1 MKGIDFTNL
10 PQKNKSYSG
19 ANGSKLCVVYN
30 YEDYMLKFPAYST
43 KNDDMS
49 YANGCVSEYI
59 GCHIFESVGID
70 VQKTLLGTYKTQNGK
85 EKIVVACKDFTRPG
99 IVLSD
104 FASLKNKIIDSP
116 RGGYGTEL
124 SDVQNSIE
132 NQTVIDPIELNKHFW
147 NIFIVDAFI
156 GNWDRH
162 NGNWGFLYD
171 QVNDKMTLAP
181 IYDCGS
187 SLYPQA
193 DEKIMKSVLENKD
206 ELNLRIYSIPTSA
219 LMIDKKRIRY
229 FDYIN
234 SLENKDCNEALKRIF
249 PKIDME
255 NIHRI
260 INETPYITELHK
272 DFLNNMLEARYNI
285 ILKSPYQNILRLE
298 NKAQNRTIIENNK
311 DDEKLSDLLGQ
322 EYVELIIKNC
332 EKMSVVESIKLAT
345 EKAYG
350 NSASYEKL
358 LKQSKI
364 KEFLNKKNINDTN
377 DLKEYV
383 EKQLKEKKNISKKTV
398 YKSISNDDGISIS
411 D

>member
-1 MKGIDFTNL
+1 MRGIDFTNL

-30 YEDYMLKFPAYST
+30 DEDYMLKFPASST
-43 KNDDMS
+43 KNDEMS
-49 YANGCVSEYI
+49 YTNGCVSEYI

-70 VQKTLLGTYKTQNGK
+70 VQKTLLGTYRTPNGK
-85 EKIVVACKDFTRPG
+85 EKVVVACKDFTRPG

-124 SDVQNSIE
+124 YDVQNSIE
-132 NQTVIDPIELNKHFW
+132 NQTSIDPVELNRHFW
-147 NIFIVDAFI
+147 NLFVVDALI

-181 IYDCGS
+181 VYDCGS

-193 DEKIMKSVLENKD
+193 DEKIMRSVLENKD
-206 ELNLRIYSIPTSA
+206 EMNLRIYSIPTSA
-219 LMIDKKRIRY
+219 LMLNGKRIRY

-255 NIHRI
+255 KIQNIVD
-260 INETPYITELHK
+260 ETPYITELQK
-272 DFLNNMLEARYNI
+272 EFLNTMLEARYNI
-285 ILKSPYQNILRLE
+285 ILKNPYQNILKLE
-298 NKAQNRTIIENNK
+298 NKTQNHSTVDSNK
-311 DDEKLSDLLGQ
+311 DDKNLSDLLGQ
-322 EYVELIIKNC
+322 EYIELIMKNC
-332 EKMSVVESIKLAT
+332 EKMPVAESIKLAT
-345 EKAYG
+345 EKTYE
-350 NSASYEKL
+350 NSANCEKI

-364 KEFLNKKNINDTN
+364 KEFLNKKNINDTG
-377 DLKEYV
+377 DLKNYIEG
-383 EKQLKEKKNISKKTV
+383 QLKENKTLSKKPV
-398 YKSISNDDGISIS
+398 HKSISDDDGMSIS

>member
-1 MKGIDFTNL
+1 MKGIDFTDL

-30 YEDYMLKFPAYST
+30 NEDYMLKFPASST

-49 YANGCVSEYI
+49 YTNGCISEYL
-59 GCHIFESVGID
+59 GCHIFENVGID

-85 EKIVVACKDFTRPG
+85 EKIVVACKDFTKPG

-116 RGGYGTEL
+116 RGGYGTEI
-124 SDVQNSIE
+124 SDVLNSIE
-132 NQTVIDPIELNKHFW
+132 NQTVIDPVELNKHFW
-147 NIFIVDAFI
+147 NVFIVDALI

-193 DEKIMKSVLENKD
+193 NEKIMKSVLENKD

-234 SLENKDCNEALKRIF
+234 SLENKECNEALKRIF
-249 PKIDME
+249 PKIDMKK
-255 NIHRI
+255 IHSI
-260 INETPYITELHK
+260 VDETPYITELHK
-272 DFLNNMLEARYNI
+272 DFLNTMLEARYNI
-285 ILKSPYQNILRLE
+285 ILKSPYQNILKLE
-298 NKAQNRTIIENNK
+298 NKIQNHSIIESNK
-311 DDEKLSDLLGQ
+311 YNENLSDLLGQ
-322 EYVELIIKNC
+322 EYIELIMKNC
-332 EKMSVVESIKLAT
+332 EKMPVVKSIKLAT
-345 EKAYG
+345 EKTYEDSDAH
-350 NSASYEKL
+350 EKL

-364 KEFLNKKNINDTN
+364 KEYLNKKNINDTN
-377 DLKEYV
+377 DLNNYIE
-383 EKQLKEKKNISKKTV
+383 EQLKERKQSKKTV
-398 YKSISNDDGISIS
+398 NKSISNDYGMSM
-411 D
+411 

>member
-1 MKGIDFTNL
+1 MKGIDFTDL

-30 YEDYMLKFPAYST
+30 NEDYMLKFPASST

-49 YANGCVSEYI
+49 YTNGCISEYL

-85 EKIVVACKDFTRPG
+85 EKIVVACKDFTKPG

-104 FASLKNKIIDSP
+104 FASLTNKIIDSP
-116 RGGYGTEL
+116 RGRYGTEISHVL
-124 SDVQNSIE
+124 NCLE
-132 NQTVIDPIELNKHFW
+132 NQTVSDPCELNKHFW
-147 NIFIVDAFI
+147 NVFIVDALI

-193 DEKIMKSVLENKD
+193 NEKIMKSVLENKD

-234 SLENKDCNEALKRIF
+234 SLENKECNEALKRIF
-249 PKIDME
+249 PKIDMKK
-255 NIHRI
+255 IHSI
-260 INETPYITELHK
+260 VDETPYITELHK
-272 DFLNNMLEARYNI
+272 DFLNTMLEARYNI
-285 ILKSPYQNILRLE
+285 ILKSPYQNILKLE
-298 NKAQNRTIIENNK
+298 NKIQNHSIIESNK
-311 DDEKLSDLLGQ
+311 YNENLSDLLGQ
-322 EYVELIIKNC
+322 EYIELIMKNC
-332 EKMSVVESIKLAT
+332 EIMPVAESIKLAT
-345 EKAYG
+345 EKTYG
-350 NSASYEKL
+350 DSDAHEKL

-364 KEFLNKKNINDTN
+364 KEYLNKKNINDTN
-377 DLKEYV
+377 DLNNYI
-383 EKQLKEKKNISKKTV
+383 EKQLKERKQSKKTV
-398 YKSISNDDGISIS
+398 NKSISDDYGMSMS

>member
-1 MKGIDFTNL
+1 MKGIDFTDL

-30 YEDYMLKFPAYST
+30 NEDYMLKFPASST

-49 YANGCVSEYI
+49 YTNGCISEYL

-85 EKIVVACKDFTRPG
+85 EKIVVACKDFTKPG

-116 RGGYGTEL
+116 RGGYGTEI
-124 SDVQNSIE
+124 SDVLNSIE
-132 NQTVIDPIELNKHFW
+132 NQTVIDPVELNKHFW
-147 NIFIVDAFI
+147 NVFIVDALI

-193 DEKIMKSVLENKD
+193 NEKIMKSVLENKD

-234 SLENKDCNEALKRIF
+234 SLENKECNEALKRIF
-249 PKIDME
+249 PKIDMKK
-255 NIHRI
+255 IHSI
-260 INETPYITELHK
+260 VDETPYITELHK
-272 DFLNNMLEARYNI
+272 DFLNTMLEARYNI
-285 ILKSPYQNILRLE
+285 ILKSPYLNILKLE
-298 NKAQNRTIIENNK
+298 NKIQNHSIIESNK
-311 DDEKLSDLLGQ
+311 YNENLSDLLGQ
-322 EYVELIIKNC
+322 EYIELIMKNC
-332 EKMSVVESIKLAT
+332 EKMPVVKSIKLAT
-345 EKAYG
+345 EKTYEDSDAH
-350 NSASYEKL
+350 EKL

-364 KEFLNKKNINDTN
+364 KEYLNKKNINDTN
-377 DLKEYV
+377 DLNNYIE
-383 EKQLKEKKNISKKTV
+383 EQLKERKQSEKTV
-398 YKSISNDDGISIS
+398 NKSISDYDGMSM
-411 D
+411 

>member
-1 MKGIDFTNL
+1 MKGIDFTDL

-30 YEDYMLKFPAYST
+30 NEDYMLKFPASST

-49 YANGCVSEYI
+49 YTNGCISEYL

-85 EKIVVACKDFTRPG
+85 EKIVVACKDFTKPG

-116 RGGYGTEL
+116 RGGYGTEI
-124 SDVQNSIE
+124 SDVLNSIE
-132 NQTVIDPIELNKHFW
+132 NQTVIDPVELNKHFW
-147 NIFIVDAFI
+147 NVFIVDALI

-193 DEKIMKSVLENKD
+193 NEKIMKSVLENKD

-234 SLENKDCNEALKRIF
+234 SLENKECNEALKRIF
-249 PKIDME
+249 PKIDMKK
-255 NIHRI
+255 IYSI
-260 INETPYITELHK
+260 VDETPYITELHK
-272 DFLNNMLEARYNI
+272 DFLNTMLEARYNI
-285 ILKSPYQNILRLE
+285 ILKSPYQNILKLE
-298 NKAQNRTIIENNK
+298 NKIQNHSIIESNK
-311 DDEKLSDLLGQ
+311 YNENLSDLLGQ
-322 EYVELIIKNC
+322 EYIELIMKNC
-332 EKMSVVESIKLAT
+332 EKMPVVKSIKLAT
-345 EKAYG
+345 EKTYEDSDAH
-350 NSASYEKL
+350 EKL

-364 KEFLNKKNINDTN
+364 KEYLNKKNINDTN
-377 DLKEYV
+377 DLNNYIE
-383 EKQLKEKKNISKKTV
+383 EQLKERKQSKKTV
-398 YKSISNDDGISIS
+398 NKSISDDDGMSM
-411 D
+411 

>member
-1 MKGIDFTNL
+1 MKGIDFTDL

-30 YEDYMLKFPAYST
+30 NEDYMLKFPVSST

-49 YANGCVSEYI
+49 YTNGCISEYL

-85 EKIVVACKDFTRPG
+85 EKIVVACKDFTKPG

-116 RGGYGTEL
+116 RGGYGTEI
-124 SDVQNSIE
+124 SDVLNSIE
-132 NQTVIDPIELNKHFW
+132 NQTVIDPVELNKHFW
-147 NIFIVDAFI
+147 NVFIVDALI

-193 DEKIMKSVLENKD
+193 NEKIMKSVLENKD

-234 SLENKDCNEALKRIF
+234 SLENKECNEALKRIF
-249 PKIDME
+249 PKIDMKK
-255 NIHRI
+255 IYSI
-260 INETPYITELHK
+260 VDETPYITELHK
-272 DFLNNMLEARYNI
+272 DFLNTMLEARYNI
-285 ILKSPYQNILRLE
+285 ILKSPYQNILKLE
-298 NKAQNRTIIENNK
+298 NKIQNHSIIESNK
-311 DDEKLSDLLGQ
+311 YNENLSDLLGQ
-322 EYVELIIKNC
+322 EYIELIMKNC
-332 EKMSVVESIKLAT
+332 EKMPVVKSIKLAT
-345 EKAYG
+345 EKTYEDSDAH
-350 NSASYEKL
+350 EKL

-364 KEFLNKKNINDTN
+364 KEYLNKKNINDTN
-377 DLKEYV
+377 DLNNYIE
-383 EKQLKEKKNISKKTV
+383 EQLKERKQSKKTV
-398 YKSISNDDGISIS
+398 NKSISDDDGMSM
-411 D
+411 

>member
-1 MKGIDFTNL
+1 MKGIDFTDL

-30 YEDYMLKFPAYST
+30 NEDYMLKFPASST

-49 YANGCVSEYI
+49 YTNGCISEYL

-85 EKIVVACKDFTRPG
+85 EKIVVACKDFTKPG

-116 RGGYGTEL
+116 RGGYGTEI
-124 SDVQNSIE
+124 SDVLNSIE
-132 NQTVIDPIELNKHFW
+132 NQTVIDPVELNKHFW
-147 NIFIVDAFI
+147 NVFIVDALI

-193 DEKIMKSVLENKD
+193 NEKIMKSVLENKD

-234 SLENKDCNEALKRIF
+234 SLENKECNEALKRIF
-249 PKIDME
+249 PKIDMKK
-255 NIHRI
+255 IHSI
-260 INETPYITELHK
+260 VDETPYITELHK
-272 DFLNNMLEARYNI
+272 DFLNTMLEARYNI
-285 ILKSPYQNILRLE
+285 ILKSPYLNILKLE
-298 NKAQNRTIIENNK
+298 NKIQNHSIIESNK
-311 DDEKLSDLLGQ
+311 YNENLSDLLGQ
-322 EYVELIIKNC
+322 EYIELIMKNC
-332 EKMSVVESIKLAT
+332 EKMPVVKSIKLAT
-345 EKAYG
+345 EKTYEDSDAH
-350 NSASYEKL
+350 EKL

-364 KEFLNKKNINDTN
+364 KEYLNKKNINDTN
-377 DLKEYV
+377 DLNNYIE
-383 EKQLKEKKNISKKTV
+383 EQLKERKQSKKTV
-398 YKSISNDDGISIS
+398 NKSISDYDGMSM
-411 D
+411 